1 MPIYQ
6 QSKSTFHQKNMK
18 ITNLHWVDVHIV
30 MKITL
35 PLCKGWWGRVALI
48 VCMIIVKHI
57 QAPPISINTTQIS
70 ARHPP
75 DIPQTP
81 PDIPREHDM
90 PTDNNRCQGTYARHT
105 PTAPVCV
112 LGCLA
117 VSVCVC
123 WCLLVCCV
131 PWRCHGVIWGMSG
144 GCLKDIW
151 LVFIE
156 IGGALMC
163 LGGMWV
169 LSLTVWSKNT
179 I

>member
-1 MPIYQ
+1 MRPFWYFNV
-6 QSKSTFHQKNMK
+6 SVGSGEKSFAFQDCAWIVILLHTERTENPHTPQAHPSASNFHKYHSDISQ
-18 ITNLHWVDVHIV
+18 T
-30 MKITL
+30 
-35 PLCKGWWGRVALI
+35 
-48 VCMIIVKHI
+48 
-57 QAPPISINTTQIS
+57 PP
-70 ARHPP
+70 RHPP

-81 PDIPREHDM
+81 PDVSREHDM
-90 PTDNNRCQGTYARHT
+90 PTDDNRCQGTDARHT
-105 PTAPVCV
+105 QTAPVCV
-112 LGCLA
+112 LKCLS